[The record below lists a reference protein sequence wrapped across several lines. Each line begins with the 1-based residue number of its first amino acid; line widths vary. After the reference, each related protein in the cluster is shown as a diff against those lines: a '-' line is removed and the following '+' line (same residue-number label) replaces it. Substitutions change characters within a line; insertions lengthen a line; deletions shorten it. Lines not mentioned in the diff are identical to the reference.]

1 MGETNA
7 YHFVL
12 KDVVSF
18 PAPTD
23 DDRNILDIVIE
34 KLGKMSKNEIVGFMH
49 KPGTRKVLK
58 IKHFLYF
65 LLEFTNDLPI
75 ILESRAC
82 RF

>member
-1 MGETNA
+1 MLEDATRIRCV
-7 YHFVL
+7 VL
-12 KDVVSF
+12 ACGTIDLRKGIDGL
-18 PAPTD
+18 AM
-23 DDRNILDIVIE
+23 IIGDI
-34 KLGKMSKNEIVGFMH
+34 
-49 KPGTRKVLK
+49 PGTRKVLK